1 LTSLE
6 KVVETLKRQKLEA
19 SKLRRQSERKLKE
32 AKSLARRSSSGLHS
46 VQRKLEDTREKLGEI
61 NAEFTQFLARKESLE
76 RLIKAANDRL
86 SQEMEAKAQAQID
99 LENADSQE
107 EKQAA
112 SERLAQI
119 IEKIQ
124 ELKSEITQRES
135 SSQKLLPVIEVQKKT
150 KSKTSQQIH
159 KQVQTKPTLVTLI
172 KKGTTE
178 SERLKRRVDIA
189 AKKEMSISKNLHE
202 AAQKLGELLA
212 KKRREAAKRAALK
225 RAAKKKALAL
235 KRKQAALKRKLAM
248 KKKHAKKSKKTK
260 KPKKPKKPKSKTK
273 AKASKKSKTKAKS
286 KKSSKKKSS
295 KKKSR
300 R

>member
-1 LTSLE
+1 MASIE
-6 KVVETLKRQKLEA
+6 KVVAKLKQQKLEA
-19 SKLRRQSERKLKE
+19 SKLRRQSQRKLKE

-46 VQRKLEDTREKLGEI
+46 VQRRLEDTREKLGEI

-86 SQEMEAKAQAQID
+86 NQEMEAKEQAQID
-99 LENADSQE
+99 LENADTQD

-119 IEKIQ
+119 TEKIQ
-124 ELKSEITQRES
+124 ELKSEIKMRES
-135 SSQKLLPVIEVQKKT
+135 SSQKLLPAIEDQKKT

-178 SERLKRRVDIA
+178 SERLARRVEIA
-189 AKKEMSISKNLHE
+189 TKKEASINKTLQE
-202 AAQKLGELLA
+202 ATKKLNEFLA
-212 KKRREAAKRAALK
+212 RKRREAAKKAALR
-225 RAAKKKALAL
+225 RAAKRLALEL
-235 KRKQAALKRKLAM
+235 KRKQAAKKRALALKRRQAM
-248 KKKHAKKSKKTK
+248 KKKHVKKPTKKAKTKKSKAKST
-260 KPKKPKKPKSKTK
+260 KKPKSKK
-273 AKASKKSKTKAKS
+273 GKSA
-286 KKSSKKKSS
+286 

>member
-1 LTSLE
+1 MTSLE

-260 KPKKPKKPKSKTK
+260 KPKKAKSKTK

>member
-1 LTSLE
+1 MASIE
-6 KVVETLKRQKLEA
+6 KVVAKLKQQKLEA
-19 SKLRRQSERKLKE
+19 SKLRRQSQRKLKE

-46 VQRKLEDTREKLGEI
+46 VQRRLEDTREKLGEI

-86 SQEMEAKAQAQID
+86 NQEMEAKEQAQID
-99 LENADSQE
+99 LENADTQD

-119 IEKIQ
+119 TEKIQ
-124 ELKSEITQRES
+124 ELKSEIKMRES
-135 SSQKLLPVIEVQKKT
+135 SSQKLLPAIEDQKKT

-178 SERLKRRVDIA
+178 SERLARRVEIA
-189 AKKEMSISKNLHE
+189 TKKEASINKTLQE
-202 AAQKLGELLA
+202 ATKKLNEFLA
-212 KKRREAAKRAALK
+212 RKRREAAKKAALR
-225 RAAKKKALAL
+225 RAAKRLALEL
-235 KRKQAALKRKLAM
+235 KRKQAAKKRALALKRRQAM
-248 KKKHAKKSKKTK
+248 KKKHVKKPAKKAKTKKSKAKST
-260 KPKKPKKPKSKTK
+260 KKPKSKK
-273 AKASKKSKTKAKS
+273 GKSA
-286 KKSSKKKSS
+286 